1 MQFNWSTFAFQIVNF
16 LILVFILHKVL
27 YKPITNIIAKR
38 RAAIEEKFKQARSE
52 REAAEKLKSEYN
64 LKLLEINTEE
74 NKILARARK
83 EAEAEREGLIKEAR
97 RAAEHEQARAM
108 ESLDQEIKGRLADI
122 QQHIAAAATRL
133 AGKLL
138 QDVTGSRFNEEIARH
153 ITEQIRG
160 IKERDHAPPGK
171 ENKIDAVLFAA
182 EAPQQATVEQ
192 FRSELE
198 KVFGLGVSMTIH
210 LEPSMISGFRL
221 EIGELILDA
230 GINRQLNDWNKDLLN
245 SLMEHHA

>member
-52 REAAEKLKSEYN
+52 RETAEKLKSKYS

-108 ESLDQEIKGRLADI
+108 ESLDQEIKARLADI
-122 QQHIAAAATRL
+122 QQHIAGAATRL

-138 QDVTGSRFNEEIARH
+138 QDVTGSGFNEEIARH

-160 IKERDHAPPGK
+160 IKEKDHAPAGK
-171 ENKIDAVLFAA
+171 ENKIDALLFAA
-182 EAPQQATVEQ
+182 EDPQQATVEQ

-198 KVFGLGVSMTIH
+198 KVFGLGVSVTIH

>member
-1 MQFNWSTFAFQIVNF
+1 MNF

-83 EAEAEREGLIKEAR
+83 EAETEREGLIKEAR

-108 ESLDQEIKGRLADI
+108 ESLDQEIKARLADI

-160 IKERDHAPPGK
+160 IKEKDYAPPGK

-198 KVFGLGVSMTIH
+198 KVFGLGVSVTIH
-210 LEPSMISGFRL
+210 LEPSMIAGFRL

>member
-52 REAAEKLKSEYN
+52 RETAEKLKNEYN
-64 LKLLEINTEE
+64 LKLLEINTEQ

-108 ESLDQEIKGRLADI
+108 ESLDQEIKARLADI

-160 IKERDHAPPGK
+160 IKEKDYAPGK

-198 KVFGLGVSMTIH
+198 KVFGLGVSVTIH
-210 LEPSMISGFRL
+210 LEPSMIAGFRL

>member
-52 REAAEKLKSEYN
+52 RETAEKLKNEYN
-64 LKLLEINTEE
+64 LKLLEINTEQ

-83 EAEAEREGLIKEAR
+83 EAETEREGLIKEAR

-108 ESLDQEIKGRLADI
+108 ESLDQEIKARLADI

-160 IKERDHAPPGK
+160 IKEKDYAPPPAK
-171 ENKIDAVLFAA
+171 R
-182 EAPQQATVEQ
+182 T
-192 FRSELE
+192 R
-198 KVFGLGVSMTIH
+198 
-210 LEPSMISGFRL
+210 
-221 EIGELILDA
+221 
-230 GINRQLNDWNKDLLN
+230 
-245 SLMEHHA
+245 